1 MKLTPTKV
9 IILIAIIVAVTV
21 AATLTIVHFVNESA
35 KENES
40 ESKGPN
46 AAEVKE
52 DFDYLSADLSQFIS
66 LPESEYQNNTITLG
80 TQYLVTDEIVQ
91 QYIDDERFSKRQK
104 ANGGEL
110 YTDRPIAYGDSAFIY
125 YTGYL
130 NGEKFEGGSN
140 ADDKYS
146 YELVIGSGSFIPGF
160 EDALIGVIPANT
172 SKTNPYSFEVTFPE
186 DYSHVDL
193 AGKKA
198 VFEVWVEYIIQ
209 YTIPEFNND
218 YVSKILLYNGTAE
231 QYRAEVK
238 KNLEDASKGEAED
251 AAISAIMNKL
261 IEKAT
266 IHEFP
271 AQSVNYW
278 YARYLDQF
286 EYYRQY
292 YAYYYGYSFSSVEDF
307 IKAYLGL
314 EDGASVQDEVA
325 GLAKSMVRNNLIYY
339 TIADQQNLSVSDEEY
354 KEGVKALAEYYS
366 DETTTYTEDAI
377 VKEIGEAQIR
387 QNILFDKIED
397 YLLEHC
403 TIEYKD
409 VEEK

>member
-1 MKLTPTKV
+1 MKLTPVKV

-21 AATLTIVHFVNESA
+21 AATLTIVHFVNANE
-35 KENES
+35 ENES
-40 ESKGPN
+40 ETKGPN

-52 DFDYLSADLSQFIS
+52 DFDYLNADLSKYIS
-66 LPESEYQNNTITLG
+66 LSESEYQNNTITLS
-80 TQYLVTDEIVQ
+80 TQYLITDEMVQ
-91 QYIDDERFSKRQK
+91 QYIDDERFTKRQK

-125 YTGYL
+125 YTGYI
-130 NGEKFEGGSN
+130 NGEKFERGSN

-146 YELVIGSGSFIPGF
+146 YELVIGSGNFMPGF

-186 DYSHVDL
+186 NYADADL

-209 YTIPEFNND
+209 YTIPEFNDD
-218 YVSKILLYNGTAE
+218 YVAKILLYNGTAE
-231 QYRAEVK
+231 EYRAAVR
-238 KNLEDASKGEAED
+238 KNLEDASRGEAES
-251 AAISAIMNKL
+251 AAIAAIVNKL
-261 IEKAT
+261 IEKTT
-266 IHEFP
+266 IHEYP

-286 EYYRQY
+286 DYYMQY
-292 YAYYYGYSFSSVEDF
+292 YAYYYGYSFGSLENF
-307 IKAYLGL
+307 IKTYLGL
-314 EDGASVQDEVA
+314 EEGADVQEAVSSLAQSVV
-325 GLAKSMVRNNLIYY
+325 KNNLIYY
-339 TIADQQNLSVSDEEY
+339 LIAEQQGLSVSEDEY

-377 VKEIGEAQIR
+377 VKEIGESQIK
-387 QNILFDKIED
+387 QNILFDKVED

-409 VEEK
+409 TETN

>member
-1 MKLTPTKV
+1 MKLTPVKV

-21 AATLTIVHFVNESA
+21 AATLTIIHFVNANE
-35 KENES
+35 ENES
-40 ESKGPN
+40 ETKGPN

-52 DFDYLSADLSQFIS
+52 DFDYLNADLSKYIS
-66 LPESEYQNNTITLG
+66 LSESEYQNNTITLS
-80 TQYLVTDEIVQ
+80 TQYLITDEMVQ

-125 YTGYL
+125 YTGYI
-130 NGEKFEGGSN
+130 NGEKFERGSN

-193 AGKKA
+193 AGKTA

-209 YTIPEFNND
+209 YTIPEFNDD
-218 YVSKILLYNGTAE
+218 YVAKILLYNGTAE
-231 QYRAEVK
+231 EYRAEVK

-266 IHEFP
+266 IHEYP

-292 YAYYYGYSFSSVEDF
+292 YAYYYGYSFGSLENF
-307 IKAYLGL
+307 IKTYLGL
-314 EDGASVQDEVA
+314 EEGADVQEAVSS
-325 GLAKSMVRNNLIYY
+325 LAQRVVKNNLIYY
-339 TIADQQNLSVSDEEY
+339 LIAEQQGLSVSEDEY
-354 KEGVKALAEYYS
+354 KAGVKALAEYYS

-377 VKEIGEAQIR
+377 VKEIGESQIK
-387 QNILFDKIED
+387 QNILFDKVED

-409 VEEK
+409 TETN